1 MRGITRHKQNIH
13 GFSSSGVIPTSRRTR
28 RVQRK
33 VKKVDLD
40 DARDF
45 PTAASRRGLPLPI
58 YDIPASALKKPLPY
72 TIPDNLPE
80 GVVLDGQ
87 QVPNVTLDAEAPV
100 IPAPDVVFG
109 TAPNSPVQSD
119 AGSDIDSVLSSGS
132 IDDILALDCPWSQ
145 PSTPLDAEL
154 EPAYT
159 GAAMNAKLAVSLDSS
174 DYGLFSPQ
182 YQQDNVFDFS
192 YGQGVASYPTGDYI
206 VASGSTLPNQ
216 VAVNHPISLPHT
228 PVIPDLASPPID
240 WHTFMADLDPYSD
253 ITSSPASSA
262 AASFES
268 DASFFNSDYTN
279 FPDFTG
285 CTPYTDYTGYS
296 TSYPATNNFSYS
308 F

>member
-1 MRGITRHKQNIH
+1 M
-13 GFSSSGVIPTSRRTR
+13 
-28 RVQRK
+28 
-33 VKKVDLD
+33 
-40 DARDF
+40 
-45 PTAASRRGLPLPI
+45 PI

-87 QVPNVTLDAEAPV
+87 QVPNVIVDAEAPV
-100 IPAPDVVFG
+100 IPVPDVVFG

-174 DYGLFSPQ
+174 GYGLSPPQ

-216 VAVNHPISLPHT
+216 VAVNHPISLPRTAGAERRNHRLFTEGPRFT
-228 PVIPDLASPPID
+228 PLWTAGKLTTVARGCRRIA
-240 WHTFMADLDPYSD
+240 
-253 ITSSPASSA
+253 PAEHKA
-262 AASFES
+262 ACLTRNAAS
-268 DASFFNSDYTN
+268 DTQRPRRA
-279 FPDFTG
+279 
-285 CTPYTDYTGYS
+285 
-296 TSYPATNNFSYS
+296 
-308 F
+308 